1 MSLYE
6 YSLFNI
12 FNQIN
17 NNIIKYEDLEN
28 LPEDILN
35 DLDIYLIHIDESYG
49 NFLEIA
55 FYTSL
60 KLKHLVFTKYF
71 LDQIILI
78 FDNDDVI
85 DIINKG
91 LYYVTD
97 IISTNFLIQ
106 YNANDWNEGLL
117 GSVDNN
123 NIIMIE
129 FFIKLGAD
137 EFDDALIKSVLKNN
151 IKLINYF
158 IALGADDFDD
168 SLAAATQINN
178 MKLIDFFIKKGARDF
193 DGGLY
198 VAARFGLD
206 NLIAFYINLGA
217 NDYMTVLGGAIDN
230 NHFNDLLIP
239 YIENYKIHPLIVG
252 KAFLYFL
259 KNTNFETISGNSIN
273 NLIPYL
279 LDGYATKQT
288 LELILR
294 LYSLN
299 NNFNENYQ
307 KNSTY
312 YIAFGKIPSLNKKV
326 KKNKKIIIE
335 LNDSETSTFDN
346 IKKHHPGFY
355 PNFIDR
361 IYFSDIIELNV
372 FKNNE
377 LSKKEQLFLMN
388 DETSKQLWKELTIIK
403 AVVDFY
409 H

>member
-12 FNQIN
+12 FIQIN

-35 DLDIYLIHIDESYG
+35 DLDKYLINIDESYG
-49 NFLEIA
+49 IFLEIA

-60 KLKHLVFTKYF
+60 KLKHLVFSKYF
-71 LDQIILI
+71 LDEIDLI
-78 FDNDDVI
+78 FDYDDVI

-97 IISTNFLIQ
+97 IISSNFLIQ

-117 GSVDNN
+117 GSVDKNY
-123 NIIMIE
+123 IIMIE

-137 EFDDALIKSVLKNN
+137 EFNDALVKSVLKNN
-151 IKLINYF
+151 VKLINYF
-158 IALGADDFDD
+158 IDLGADVFDD

-178 MKLIDFFIKKGARDF
+178 TKLIEFFLKKGATDF

-198 VAARFGLD
+198 TAARFGLD

-217 NDYMTVLGGAIDN
+217 NDYITALGGAIDN

-239 YIENYKIHPLIVG
+239 YIENCKIIPLIVG
-252 KAFLYFL
+252 KAFIYFL
-259 KNTNFETISGNSIN
+259 KNTTFETISGNSIN

-288 LELILR
+288 LKLLLT
-294 LYSLN
+294 LYNVNS
-299 NNFNENYQ
+299 NFNESYD
-307 KNSTY
+307 KNSGY

-326 KKNKKIIIE
+326 KKNKKLIIE
-335 LNDSETSTFDN
+335 LNDSESSTFDI

-372 FKNNE
+372 YKNNE

-388 DETSKQLWKELTIIK
+388 DETSKQLWKELNIIK
-403 AVVDFY
+403 AVVDLY
-409 H
+409 Y